1 VDTSI
6 EDLESSLGSVT
17 DAARRLRGV
26 QQGLGRLCVLPS
38 LTRLVA
44 AAPAELCA
52 RIGLARAMLSR
63 LQGDRIVFVSMSD
76 EADPVAAADFA
87 RLARAVR
94 PRLEICAPE
103 HEAVIRQMPVL
114 VAAPLKAEGAGRP
127 FTDVPRTSSYVVAPI
142 VVGTR
147 TVGLLH
153 ADGFDTGAP
162 PTVLDRQLVWT
173 FATGVGWAMERFA
186 SKTDGGSAE
195 LHDLL
200 DIAVSAAVDPRDDLG
215 VEWRLGDRFP
225 TLNIR
230 EQQVLTHMA
239 QGASNETIASALV
252 ISQATVKSHV
262 RNILRKL
269 DVNNRTEAV
278 SLYLARR
285 SPSRRQAEASS
296 AVTAAWK
303 P

>member
-1 VDTSI
+1 
-6 EDLESSLGSVT
+6 
-17 DAARRLRGV
+17 
-26 QQGLGRLCVLPS
+26 
-38 LTRLVA
+38 
-44 AAPAELCA
+44 
-52 RIGLARAMLSR
+52 MMSR
-63 LQGDRIVFVSMSD
+63 LHGDRIVFASMSY

-94 PRLEICAPE
+94 PRLETCAPE
-103 HEAVIRQMPVL
+103 HEAAVRQMPVL
-114 VAAPLKAEGAGRP
+114 VAAPLKAEGAGRR
-127 FTDVPRTSSYVVAPI
+127 FTDAARTSSYVVAPI

-153 ADGFDTGAP
+153 ADGCNTDVP
-162 PTVLDRQLVWT
+162 LTVLDRQLVWT
-173 FATGVGWAMERFA
+173 FATGVGWTMERFA
-186 SKTDGGSAE
+186 SRADGGSAE

-200 DIAVSAAVDPRDDLG
+200 DNGLSAAVDLRDDLG
-215 VEWRLGDRFP
+215 AEWRLGDRFP
-225 TLNIR
+225 TLNMR
-230 EQQVLTHMA
+230 EQQVLTLMA
-239 QGASNETIASALV
+239 EGACNERIASALV

-269 DVNNRTEAV
+269 DVNNRTEAA